1 MSDISDI
8 KVMSSTVA
16 VIFNIY
22 INYSAITRV
31 ANNYNKTEGTL
42 HSHYIV
48 CYSEQYARLKRNV
61 FSPRRKADVDCVL
74 FSSVGSWFH
83 TATVCSWFHTA
94 TVFCVSMN
102 FKAFTDFEM
111 QNSTFC
117 RLQTVEGMVV
127 LIIHSYEDVCCYV
140 VAVLPLRCWL
150 GRHWSLTTVFSVD
163 PRGRISRQQHQA
175 S

>member
-1 MSDISDI
+1 VSDISDI

-31 ANNYNKTEGTL
+31 ANNYNKTDGTL
-42 HSHYIV
+42 HSHYIM

-74 FSSVGSWFH
+74 CSSVS
-83 TATVCSWFHTA
+83 SWFHTA

-102 FKAFTDFEM
+102 FKAFTDFET

-163 PRGRISRQQHQA
+163 ARGRISRQQHQA